1 MNWVQ
6 KACALAHDEQV
17 EINNDAIYNEVHK
30 IRYDSSFYV
39 NMKAGHG
46 NYGIVKDPCPVHLEN
61 FDDQTDAP
69 PLRYGHNKRLSF
81 NEGYSKFWRK
91 RGYNEHIRS

>member
-6 KACALAHDEQV
+6 KACALARDGQV
-17 EINNDAIYNEVHK
+17 ALNNDAIYDK
-30 IRYDSSFYV
+30 IRMIRYDSSDYV
-39 NMKAGHG
+39 SMKEGHG
-46 NYGIVKDPCPVHLEN
+46 DYGIIKDPCPVHLES

-69 PLRYGHNKRLSF
+69 PLRYGRSKRLSF